1 MVNVLIPTDFS
12 ANAENAFFYALSLL
26 KRKKCTFYITHILGG
41 SAKYFPYKKPEA
53 DDLAKKQ
60 ILQLILKAE
69 KNFSD
74 ESYVFFSQVLYG
86 NTVDSIRN
94 EVEDKKINLIV
105 IGVKGRAASDNSV
118 GSTTADIIHKVKCS
132 TLIVPEKATFTP
144 GKNIAF
150 PTDYSIFYG
159 SEILETISFYQ
170 KQLHSKIHILY
181 LSKKDEKMIEAQKQN
196 KELLQEY
203 FSENLHCFCAVT
215 SKEIDS
221 AVKSYV
227 ANNDIGLI
235 ALAARDIHIFQQLLL
250 NPTHTGKIQ
259 QAYVPFLV
267 LH

>member
-60 ILQLILKAE
+60 IQQLILKAE

-144 GKNIAF
+144 GKISLSL
-150 PTDYSIFYG
+150 PI
-159 SEILETISFYQ
+159 ILFFTE
-170 KQLHSKIHILY
+170 
-181 LSKKDEKMIEAQKQN
+181 
-196 KELLQEY
+196 
-203 FSENLHCFCAVT
+203 
-215 SKEIDS
+215 
-221 AVKSYV
+221 VK
-227 ANNDIGLI
+227 
-235 ALAARDIHIFQQLLL
+235 FW
-250 NPTHTGKIQ
+250 K
-259 QAYVPFLV
+259 PFLFTKNNCIPKYTSYIFPKKMKR
-267 LH
+267 